1 MKQKLFLRLSR
12 RELNAQSK
20 TKAKIIT
27 EIKRTDYGDVI
38 KKLDFDTVICPENIV
53 SDMIL
58 RYIRSLKGTSG
69 SNMEALYNICKGQ
82 AEASEFVIRHQSKI
96 VGTPLSK
103 LKFKKNVLVAA
114 IVRDGQVIIPRGYDM
129 IQTGDAVIV
138 VSKITGLHDITD
150 ILE

>member
-1 MKQKLFLRLSR
+1 
-12 RELNAQSK
+12 
-20 TKAKIIT
+20 
-27 EIKRTDYGDVI
+27 
-38 KKLDFDTVICPENIV
+38 
-53 SDMIL
+53 
-58 RYIRSLKGTSG
+58 
-69 SNMEALYNICKGQ
+69 MEALYNICKGQ
-82 AEASEFVIRHQSKI
+82 AEASEFMVRHPSKI

-114 IVRDGQVIIPRGYDM
+114 IVRDGEVIIPRGYDM